1 MSQTKNVKTVHV
13 ELSRIFSF
21 LVCILSCFY
30 TLSAQEKGTVSGT
43 ILDSDGQSI
52 PGVTVFVNSGTN
64 GTIADEA
71 GRYALD
77 NVAEGDSI
85 TFSILGYLPEI
96 KIARFNGTA
105 SIIMNAILSVDAATL
120 SEAQVV
126 AFGTQKKESVIGAI
140 SSVSMKE
147 LKAPT
152 SNLTTSLGGR
162 IAGLISYQRSGEP
175 GADDAS
181 FFIRGV
187 TSFNNNTNPL
197 ILIDNVELSTTD
209 LAKLQPDDIESFTI
223 MKDATATAL
232 YGARGANG
240 VILVKTKEGHQGK
253 VKLSVRIEN
262 SFSQPTEEVELAD
275 PITYMKLHNEAI
287 LTRNPGALRL
297 YSDHKINNTIPGS
310 NSQIYPAVDWRD
322 ALLNDY
328 TLNQRA
334 NISISGGTEK
344 ARYYVAGSFTND
356 NGIIKNNTSNNF
368 NNNISNKN
376 FTLRSN
382 VNLYLTKTTELIVRL
397 SGTFTDYSGP
407 LSGGNNVYK
416 MIMRSNPVLFPAV
429 YNTEETK
436 YLPYIA
442 FGNYDDGSTSYYL
455 NPYAETVK
463 GYKQSGRSNMNAQLE
478 LKQDFDFLTKGLT
491 ARALLNVL
499 RISSYSVSRTY
510 KPAYYYMNE
519 YDPFTGEF
527 SIVPKDPEGTN
538 FGILDYVSSPK
549 SVTSKTYFEGSVNYN
564 REFGKHSTSG
574 LLVFQMTNTLSPND
588 NDILL
593 SLPKR
598 NLGLS
603 GRFTYAYGNRYFAEF
618 NFGYNGSERFAKKH
632 RWGFFPSAGVAWLV
646 SNEEFMKPVKHIF
659 DNLKFRVSY
668 GVVGNDNLTGND
680 LDRFFFMSKI
690 DMSNTGNSFGFGS
703 DPNNLYRLT
712 GIDVLRYANEDIHW
726 ERSFKANYA
735 LEVGLFDSFSLVLE
749 YYTERRSDIYQKRV
763 NIPSTMGLEAPV
775 YANIGEAKGKGID
788 ATLNYNKAWNNGMW
802 LQVQGNFT
810 YATSW
815 YSKYEERTYDEYWR
829 TRIGYPINQQWGYI
843 AEGLFID
850 QAEVDNTPH
859 IPGAMAGDIK
869 YKDVN
874 DDGIIDGADKVP
886 IGFPTVPEIVYG
898 FGASYGYKGFDF
910 SFFFQGSGRESFFI
924 DYKDNNPFMDLGWDG
939 KKTTTQLP
947 QFIVDSHW
955 SEDNQD
961 TRALWPRLSTTSID
975 NNAALST
982 WWMRDASY
990 IRLKQVEFGY
1000 TLPKKISKKI
1010 GMDILRIYLSGSNL
1024 LCFSQFKEWDPGL
1037 GSNSMNYPL
1046 QRVYNLGINLTF

>member
-64 GTIADEA
+64 GTIADAA
-71 GRYALD
+71 GRYTLD

-105 SIIMNAILSVDAATL
+105 SIIMNAILSVDVATL

-140 SSVSMKE
+140 SSVSTKE

-328 TLNQRA
+328 ALNQRA

-407 LSGGNNVYK
+407 LTGGNNVYK

-463 GYKQSGRSNMNAQLE
+463 GYKQSGRSSMNAQLE
-478 LKQDFDFLTKGLT
+478 LKQDFDFLTKGIAYLT
-491 ARALLNVL
+491 
-499 RISSYSVSRTY
+499 I
-510 KPAYYYMNE
+510 
-519 YDPFTGEF
+519 
-527 SIVPKDPEGTN
+527 
-538 FGILDYVSSPK
+538 
-549 SVTSKTYFEGSVNYN
+549 
-564 REFGKHSTSG
+564 
-574 LLVFQMTNTLSPND
+574 
-588 NDILL
+588 
-593 SLPKR
+593 
-598 NLGLS
+598 
-603 GRFTYAYGNRYFAEF
+603 
-618 NFGYNGSERFAKKH
+618 
-632 RWGFFPSAGVAWLV
+632 
-646 SNEEFMKPVKHIF
+646 
-659 DNLKFRVSY
+659 
-668 GVVGNDNLTGND
+668 
-680 LDRFFFMSKI
+680 
-690 DMSNTGNSFGFGS
+690 
-703 DPNNLYRLT
+703 
-712 GIDVLRYANEDIHW
+712 
-726 ERSFKANYA
+726 
-735 LEVGLFDSFSLVLE
+735 
-749 YYTERRSDIYQKRV
+749 
-763 NIPSTMGLEAPV
+763 
-775 YANIGEAKGKGID
+775 
-788 ATLNYNKAWNNGMW
+788 
-802 LQVQGNFT
+802 
-810 YATSW
+810 
-815 YSKYEERTYDEYWR
+815 
-829 TRIGYPINQQWGYI
+829 
-843 AEGLFID
+843 
-850 QAEVDNTPH
+850 
-859 IPGAMAGDIK
+859 
-869 YKDVN
+869 
-874 DDGIIDGADKVP
+874 
-886 IGFPTVPEIVYG
+886 
-898 FGASYGYKGFDF
+898 
-910 SFFFQGSGRESFFI
+910 
-924 DYKDNNPFMDLGWDG
+924 
-939 KKTTTQLP
+939 
-947 QFIVDSHW
+947 
-955 SEDNQD
+955 
-961 TRALWPRLSTTSID
+961 
-975 NNAALST
+975 
-982 WWMRDASY
+982 
-990 IRLKQVEFGY
+990 
-1000 TLPKKISKKI
+1000 
-1010 GMDILRIYLSGSNL
+1010 
-1024 LCFSQFKEWDPGL
+1024 
-1037 GSNSMNYPL
+1037 
-1046 QRVYNLGINLTF
+1046 